1 LIASLVVKFQL
12 LNEPPATDK
21 SALNVPVRVTAKLD
35 AIKPYGAMGWWKKG
49 KTKNGKTKN
58 GEEYEVP
65 VPSQY
70 MPWLAAWKAIRPL
83 ARPNPY
89 LFPGHG
95 YERLLTEQMLVHL
108 WRDFRLVV
116 GLPGL
121 WNYDLRRSLAT
132 HMSNELNYSDAKIDA
147 ILGHEKTSSLGH
159 YLHVSFDAMCEP
171 IQQYADWLCGLS
183 GQPEGPTTQKQ
194 GKHQEP
200 LHVSAAKDKQRLQ
213 SLSGRERDVL
223 AWFAQG
229 QSCSDIAARLRLSL
243 GAVNSYRAGLLRK
256 LGLTS
261 TVALVHYA
269 VQHHA
274 DLPPVLA
281 PPLVVPM
288 PSAPMPIAYRSH
300 SVEREEWP
308 G

>member
-1 LIASLVVKFQL
+1 IRWGLYQECWEGEDPTVGIKKFKTHKRKRVAKQEEMKKL
-12 LNEPPATDK
+12 LAYFDAAETREEIRNR
-21 SALNVPVRVTAKLD
+21 ALFGLMLFTGCRPGEARTAKLD
-35 AIKPYGAMGWWKKG
+35 AIKPYGAMGWWKK
-49 KTKNGKTKN
+49 GKTKN

-89 LFPGHG
+89 LFPGQG
-95 YERLLTEQMLVHL
+95 FERRLTEHMLVHL

-171 IQQYADWLCGLS
+171 IQRYADWLC
-183 GQPEGPTTQKQ
+183 
-194 GKHQEP
+194 
-200 LHVSAAKDKQRLQ
+200 
-213 SLSGRERDVL
+213 
-223 AWFAQG
+223 
-229 QSCSDIAARLRLSL
+229 
-243 GAVNSYRAGLLRK
+243 
-256 LGLTS
+256 
-261 TVALVHYA
+261 
-269 VQHHA
+269 
-274 DLPPVLA
+274 
-281 PPLVVPM
+281 
-288 PSAPMPIAYRSH
+288 
-300 SVEREEWP
+300 
-308 G
+308 